1 MFSRKIAVQTS
12 GIFKSCIG
20 LYAYRVFEPL
30 CVAGSNTRYDRGALY
45 CSKGLK
51 IVIELTWRDLYSKS

>member
-20 LYAYRVFEPL
+20 LYAYRVIEPL
-30 CVAGSNTRYDRGALY
+30 CVAGSYDRGALY